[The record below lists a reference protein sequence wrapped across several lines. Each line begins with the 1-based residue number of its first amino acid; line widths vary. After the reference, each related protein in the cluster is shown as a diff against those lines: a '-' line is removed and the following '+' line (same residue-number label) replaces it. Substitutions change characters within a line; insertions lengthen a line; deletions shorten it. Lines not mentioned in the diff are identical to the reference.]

1 MLAPVAGPAA
11 ARAAVGEYYSQK
23 LRRHGATPAGA
34 DWASA
39 MGQDLRFA
47 LLLRL
52 CDFSAPFSLN
62 DVGCG
67 YGALLDYLQRHH
79 TGPGSRSGSG
89 IDYLGVDISAA
100 MVACAAQRWRDRAGT
115 RFVEGSKAPRTADYA
130 VASGIFNVVPPGAA
144 TGWAEVV
151 ASTLSEMHATARHGF
166 AVNFIRAAP
175 GTSDRPGLY
184 QTQPGPWIAYCE
196 GTMDAAVTLVQTHAL
211 GEFTLL
217 VRRKRTLAAPGQ
229 EQGLH
234 APGPAAARTAARP
247 SA

>member
-1 MLAPVAGPAA
+1 MPIAGPAA
-11 ARAAVGEYYSQK
+11 ARAAVAEYYTQK
-23 LRRHGATPAGA
+23 LHNHGATPAGA

-79 TGPGSRSGSG
+79 PGLGPGSG

-100 MVACAAQRWRDRAGT
+100 MVACAAQRWRDRAAT
-115 RFVEGSKAPRTADYA
+115 RFAEGSKAPRIADYA
-130 VASGIFNVVPPGAA
+130 IASGIFNVVPPGAA
-144 TGWAEVV
+144 AGWTEVV
-151 ASTLSEMHATARHGF
+151 AGTLSEMHATVRHGF
-166 AVNFIRAAP
+166 AANFMRAAP
-175 GTSDRPGLY
+175 GTSDQPGLY
-184 QTQPGPWIAYCE
+184 RTQPGPWIAYCE
-196 GTMDAAVTLVQTHAL
+196 GTMDSAVTLVETHAL

-217 VRRKRTLAAPGQ
+217 VRRNRTLAAPGQ
-229 EQGLH
+229 G
-234 APGPAAARTAARP
+234 
-247 SA
+247 

>member
-1 MLAPVAGPAA
+1 MLAPAAGPAA
-11 ARAAVGEYYSQK
+11 ARAAVGEYYTRK
-23 LRRHGATPAGA
+23 LHRHGATPAGA

-67 YGALLDYLQRHH
+67 YGALLDYLQRRH
-79 TGPGSRSGSG
+79 PGSG

-100 MVACAAQRWRDRAGT
+100 MVACAAQRWRDRT
-115 RFVEGSKAPRTADYA
+115 RTQFVEGSKAPRIADYA
-130 VASGIFNVVPPGAA
+130 IASGIFNVVPPAA
-144 TGWAEVV
+144 AAGWTEVV

-166 AVNFIRAAP
+166 AANFMRAAP
-175 GTSDRPGLY
+175 GKSDQPGLFR
-184 QTQPGPWIAYCE
+184 TQPDPWIAYCE
-196 GTMDAAVTLVQTHAL
+196 GTMDAAVTLVETHAL

-217 VRRKRTLAAPGQ
+217 VRRNRTLATPGQ
-229 EQGLH
+229 G
-234 APGPAAARTAARP
+234 
-247 SA
+247 

>member
-1 MLAPVAGPAA
+1 MPVAGPAD
-11 ARAAVGEYYSQK
+11 ARAAVAEYYTQK
-23 LRRHGATPAGA
+23 LHSHGATPAGA

-79 TGPGSRSGSG
+79 PGSG

-100 MVACAAQRWRDRAGT
+100 MVACAARRWRDRTGT
-115 RFVEGSKAPRTADYA
+115 RFVEGGKAPRIADYA

-144 TGWAEVV
+144 AGWTEMV
-151 ASTLSEMHATARHGF
+151 AGTLSEMHATARYGF
-166 AVNFIRAAP
+166 AANFMRAAP

-184 QTQPGPWIAYCE
+184 RTQPGPWIAYCE
-196 GTMDAAVTLVQTHAL
+196 GTMDAAVTLVETHAL

-217 VRRKRTLAAPGQ
+217 VRRNRTLAAPGQ
-229 EQGLH
+229 ERGRH
-234 APGPAAARTAARP
+234 APAPAAARTAVRP